1 MKTWIDTL
9 NVYEP
14 GLPIE
19 EVARELGISDVNN
32 IIKVA
37 SNENEFGPS
46 PKAIQAMNECA
57 NQMHRYPDGGAYYLK
72 EKLANKLMYYQ
83 IKYYLEM
90 VAMS

>member
-9 NVYEP
+9 NVYQP

-19 EVARELGISDVNN
+19 EVARELGISDINN

-46 PKAIQAMNECA
+46 FPVL
-57 NQMHRYPDGGAYYLK
+57 DGGK
-72 EKLANKLMYYQ
+72 TKFTHESTILMYKKNRWILLREGTISRDQ
-83 IKYYLEM
+83 IPFLDP
-90 VAMS
+90 